1 MNTPPQIMRA
11 VKMMDANY
19 ECVHEEMLQEHS
31 VKLMELDK
39 EVQFKKEKIDKL
51 QESVKEVSD
60 KLDKLILQSERSDFD
75 IDTRV
80 TQLETT
86 QKTLKWAIGLG
97 LTCIGTAVAV
107 LAFIITII
115 H

>member
-1 MNTPPQIMRA
+1 MTEPH
-11 VKMMDANY
+11 
-19 ECVHEEMLQEHS
+19 ECIHEELVQDHSLQLKEIQTE
-31 VKLMELDK
+31 VK
-39 EVQFKKEKIDKL
+39 FKKEKIDKL
-51 QESVKEVSD
+51 QDSVEKVDE
-60 KLDKLILQSERSDFD
+60 KLDKLIRQSERSDFD

-86 QKTLKWAIGLG
+86 QKTLKWVIAVG
-97 LTCIGTAVAV
+97 LTCIGTATAV

>member
-1 MNTPPQIMRA
+1 MSPE
-11 VKMMDANY
+11 ANY
-19 ECVHEEMLQEHS
+19 ECVHESMLQDHS
-31 VKLMELDK
+31 LKLKELDK
-39 EVQFKKEKIDKL
+39 EVQFKKEKIDNL
-51 QESVKEVSD
+51 QEKVDEINK

-75 IDTRV
+75 IDNRV

-86 QKTLKWAIGLG
+86 QKTLKWVIALG
-97 LTCIGTAVAV
+97 LTLIGTATTV

>member
-1 MNTPPQIMRA
+1 M
-11 VKMMDANY
+11 VEY
-19 ECVHEEMLQEHS
+19 ECHHEELLQDHS
-31 VKLMELDK
+31 LKLKELDK
-39 EVQFKKEKIDKL
+39 EVQFKKEKIDNL
-51 QESVKEVSD
+51 QDKMEEIDK

-86 QKTLKWAIGLG
+86 QRTLKWVIALG
-97 LTCIGTAVAV
+97 LTLIGTATTV

>member
-1 MNTPPQIMRA
+1 MNEETPKYQCI
-11 VKMMDANY
+11 
-19 ECVHEEMLQEHS
+19 HEELIQNHS
-31 VKLMELDK
+31 LEITEMKSELNY
-39 EVQFKKEKIDKL
+39 KKEKIDEIKK
-51 QESVKEVSD
+51 SMKEINE
-60 KLDKLILQSERSDFD
+60 KLDQLILQSERSDFD

-86 QKTLKWAIGLG
+86 QKTLKWIIGIG

-107 LAFIITII
+107 LSFIVTII

>member
-1 MNTPPQIMRA
+1 
-11 VKMMDANY
+11 MMSMWLVMMMESKY
-19 ECVHEEMLQEHS
+19 ECFHEELLQDHNL
-31 VKLMELDK
+31 KLKELEK
-39 EVQFKKEKIDKL
+39 EVQYKKEKLDILKEKVDDID
-51 QESVKEVSD
+51 D

-75 IDTRV
+75 IDNRV

-86 QKTLKWAIGLG
+86 MKTLKWVLAIGL
-97 LTCIGTAVAV
+97 TCVGTATTV

>member
-1 MNTPPQIMRA
+1 MTPNTEYA
-11 VKMMDANY
+11 
-19 ECVHEEMLQEHS
+19 CHHEELLNSHS
-31 VKLMELDK
+31 LKLKELDK
-39 EVQFKKEKIDKL
+39 EIQFKKEKIDTL
-51 QESVKEVSD
+51 QDKVDEINH

-75 IDTRV
+75 IDNRV

-86 QKTLKWAIGLG
+86 QKTLKWVIALG
-97 LTCIGTAVAV
+97 LTLIGTATTV

>member
-1 MNTPPQIMRA
+1 MI
-11 VKMMDANY
+11 MDAKY
-19 ECVHEEMLQEHS
+19 ECVHEELLQQHS
-31 VKLMELDK
+31 LQLKELDK
-39 EVQFKKEKIDKL
+39 EIQYKKEKIDYLKDKV
-51 QESVKEVSD
+51 ESIDD

-75 IDTRV
+75 INNRV

-86 QKTLKWAIGLG
+86 MKTLKWVIAIG
-97 LTCIGTAVAV
+97 LTCIGTATTV